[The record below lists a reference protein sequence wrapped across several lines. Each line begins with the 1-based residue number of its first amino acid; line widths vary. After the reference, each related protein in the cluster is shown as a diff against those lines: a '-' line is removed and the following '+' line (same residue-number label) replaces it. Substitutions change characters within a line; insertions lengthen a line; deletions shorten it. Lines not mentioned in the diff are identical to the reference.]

1 MSLICSICKNEVP
14 EGFGQCVACKAGFAP
29 QLACRSCGKLVPRG
43 SSTCVACERV
53 ATERAATERFAGE
66 QAVID
71 RPVAMVPTKPSGFD
85 SMQRPLPPMPP
96 PPPMAISIASPRS
109 APPALPGL
117 PAHVGL
123 QVVAEQYSA
132 GKFGVT
138 ASVQVPA
145 LDVEIMNQMGQVV
158 VVAHTIASR
167 ISASLME
174 VSRTVPTRSTETALM
189 VSPGQTQQGPTVEVI
204 VSEMAQFVVILHNTA
219 ERMNHFQGFTES
231 TRQLIREIRLLAT
244 DLQGEIETYRMTSA
258 WLPSASLRGVIRQC
272 RVLATELQNEIETR
286 RGPQG

>member
-1 MSLICSICKNEVP
+1 MSLFCSICKNDVP
-14 EGFGQCVACKAGFAP
+14 EGFGQCLACKAGFAP
-29 QLACRSCGKLVPRG
+29 QLACRTCSKLVPRG
-43 SSTCVACERV
+43 AATCAACER
-53 ATERAATERFAGE
+53 
-66 QAVID
+66 Q
-71 RPVAMVPTKPSGFD
+71 VAMVPSMPSPRYP
-85 SMQRPLPPMPP
+85 SQPPLPEMPP
-96 PPPMAISIASPRS
+96 PPPMAISIVSPRS

-123 QVVAEQYSA
+123 QVVSEQYNA

-138 ASVQVPA
+138 ATVQVPA

-174 VSRTVPTRSTETALM
+174 AARTDPTRSTETALM
-189 VSPGQTQQGPTVEVI
+189 VSPGQGLQGPTVEVI
-204 VSEMAQFVVILHNTA
+204 VGEMAQFVVILHQTA
-219 ERMNHFQGFTES
+219 ERMNHFQGFTEL

-244 DLQGEIETYRMTSA
+244 DLQGEIEAYRMTQS
-258 WLPSASLRGVIRQC
+258 WVPSAALRGVIRQC